1 MHQLRTKNAAKS
13 TIHNNN
19 QANSNKT
26 IMSKLGVTPS
36 TRVVPPESTVIEA
49 GREQTFR
56 VKSYVRRQGKITAGQ
71 RRALLEEAPLWLI
84 PFNGSPLNFSSLY
97 GNSHPVV
104 LEIGFGMGETTQIIA
119 QQQPNVNFLGVEVYT
134 AGVGSLLNRIGQAK
148 LRNIRI
154 IQHDA
159 VEVLDKAIEPSSL
172 DGAHIFFPDPWHKK
186 RHHKRRL
193 IQPAFVELLA
203 SRLKPGGVLHC
214 ATDWQP
220 YAEQMLEV
228 LAACPL
234 LCNTSQGFS
243 LRPGDRPLTKFESRG
258 LKLGHQVADLIFK
271 RRLPSPPSQTAN

>member
-49 GREQTFR
+49 GQEQTFR

-119 QQQPNVNFLGVEVYT
+119 QQRPNVNFLGVEVYT

-193 IQPAFVELLA
+193 IQPAFIELLA
-203 SRLKPGGVLHC
+203 SRLKPDGVLHC

-228 LAACPL
+228 LTACPL

-258 LKLGHQVADLIFK
+258 LKLGHQVADLIFT

>member
-1 MHQLRTKNAAKS
+1 MHQLRAKNAAKS

-26 IMSKLGVTPS
+26 IMSKLGETPS
-36 TRVVPPESTVIEA
+36 TRLVPPESTVIEA

-84 PFNGSPLNFSSLY
+84 PFNGGPLNFSSLY

-119 QQQPNVNFLGVEVYT
+119 QQKPNVNFLGVEVYT
-134 AGVGSLLNRIGQAK
+134 AGVGSLLNRISQAK

-193 IQPAFVELLA
+193 IQPAFIELLA
-203 SRLKPGGVLHC
+203 SRLKPDGVLHC

-228 LAACPL
+228 LTACPL

-271 RRLPSPPSQTAN
+271 RRLPSPPSQTAS